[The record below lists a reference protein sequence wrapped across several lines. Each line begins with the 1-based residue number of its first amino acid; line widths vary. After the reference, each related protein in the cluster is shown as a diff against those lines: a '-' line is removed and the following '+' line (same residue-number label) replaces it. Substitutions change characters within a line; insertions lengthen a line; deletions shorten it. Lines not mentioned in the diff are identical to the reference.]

1 MKPAYVKPVEI
12 ATTTSLTVATS
23 ASSTVCGTT
32 SATGQSAFPDSP
44 VRYIDYVSNQMASG
58 NTSSKAVEYAL
69 PESRRSMKFAAYEM
83 FGQMRN
89 STSEEKKLYEDMVA
103 RKSKPIG
110 VDIFAL

>member
-1 MKPAYVKPVEI
+1 MKPAYMKPMEI
-12 ATTTSLTVATS
+12 ATTTSLMFAILVPS
-23 ASSTVCGTT
+23 AACGTT
-32 SATGQSAFPDSP
+32 SATVQSAFPDSP
-44 VRYIDYVSNQMASG
+44 VRYINYVNNQLAPG
-58 NTSSKAVEYAL
+58 NTSSKAVEYAP
-69 PESRRSMKFAAYEM
+69 PESQRSMKFATYEM